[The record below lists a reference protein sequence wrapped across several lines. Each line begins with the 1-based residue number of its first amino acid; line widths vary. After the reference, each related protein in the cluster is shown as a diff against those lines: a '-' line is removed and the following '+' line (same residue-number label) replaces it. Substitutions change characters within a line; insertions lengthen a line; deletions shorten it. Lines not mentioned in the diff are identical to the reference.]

1 MQKPKLIV
9 IWDEEDILS
18 SYIGLY
24 LAAREDWKVVRVSSK
39 EELEALIPL
48 IEKAKADVVIIHQRC
63 HNDSFKFQ
71 LDFIRDQPTFKVI
84 TINLENN
91 AMEVY
96 SKQKIMVQQASD
108 LIAAIENQ
116 H

>member
-9 IWDEEDILS
+9 IWDGEDILS

-39 EELEALIPL
+39 EDLEDLIPL
-48 IEKAKADVVIIHQRC
+48 MEKAQADVVLIHQRSQ
-63 HNDSFKFQ
+63 NDPSKFQ
-71 LDFIRDQPTFKVI
+71 LDFIRSQPSIKVI
-84 TINLENN
+84 TVNLENN

-96 SKQKIMVQQASD
+96 SKQNIMVQQASD
-108 LIAAIENQ
+108 LIAAIESQ
-116 H
+116 P